1 MGGFPAE
8 EVDSRVVNTSNLLGG
23 RFSYIQDVNAGD
35 TVGISKLCFV
45 AVFFFPSNNFVHDL
59 GYLQSS
65 VGQGRRSSSAVA
77 YLDPLVSSGSRPNL
91 SVLINTVVTK
101 LHRSGSPDETS
112 DFRTVEL
119 GQAATS

>member
-1 MGGFPAE
+1 MLVTSLVLVCHIDWKGWII
-8 EVDSRVVNTSNLLGG
+8 VVTS
-23 RFSYIQDVNAGD
+23 F
-35 TVGISKLCFV
+35 
-45 AVFFFPSNNFVHDL
+45 L

-101 LHRSGSPDETS
+101 LYHTNSLDGTPEFKTI
-112 DFRTVEL
+112 EL
-119 GQAATS
+119 GQVNSSQYLVHENMALY